1 MQLDSTVNRL
11 KEETMKARIEEERLS
26 APTGVSL
33 VQTIQKPVV
42 ILRRPQAS
50 STNGTSSDGNGQTG
64 QKPKTQI
71 KSLMQRQQEYAEAR
85 MRILGS
91 MPDEEE

>member
-1 MQLDSTVNRL
+1 
-11 KEETMKARIEEERLS
+11 MKARIEEERLA
-26 APTGVSL
+26 APPVSL
-33 VQTIQKPVV
+33 VQSIQKPVV

-50 STNGTSSDGNGQTG
+50 SATNGPGNGQTG
-64 QKPKTQI
+64 KPKTQI
-71 KSLMQRQQEYAEAR
+71 KSLSQRQQEYAEAR

>member
-1 MQLDSTVNRL
+1 
-11 KEETMKARIEEERLS
+11 MKSRIEEERLS
-26 APTGVSL
+26 AGPPPSL

-50 STNGTSSDGNGQTG
+50 TNGSSSDNGQVG
-64 QKPKTQI
+64 SNGKPKTQI
-71 KSLMQRQQEYAEAR
+71 KSLHQRQQEYAEAR

-91 MPDEEE
+91 MPDEE